1 MRTTVRKIGKSRG
14 VLIPAALLAACRIEN
29 EIELRI
35 ADGRLVMEP
44 VRAPRV
50 GWFDNFN
57 ASKETAARSSD
68 WPDVLAGDDE
78 DDKDWAW

>member
-1 MRTTVRKIGKSRG
+1 MRTTVRKIGNSRG
-14 VLIPAALLAACRIEN
+14 VLIPAALLAACHIEN

-44 VRAPRV
+44 VRAPRA
-50 GWFDNFN
+50 GWFDHFD

-78 DDKDWAW
+78 DDKDWVW